1 MRKRILGLGLS
12 LLLVTALVLVSCG
25 EAVPGEQEEEEEEEE
40 EEDLPQYGGLIT
52 NFIGWEA
59 ETPSAD
65 LVDQTWATH
74 MFTNPVLEH
83 LLQGDFEKY
92 GPRGTGDWDFTVEAV
107 TPEGMCKGV
116 LVDSWEVTVDKITFQ
131 VASGIRWAADG
142 KEHVMESRE
151 LTPEDI
157 VFGLNRYLDY
167 GVGQLRTE
175 NGGFVDSVY
184 AEGNMVVIETS
195 KFSADWL
202 SQIAM
207 NAASQIYPREVV
219 AAGAADWN
227 NLVGTGPYLFNEYV
241 VGSYFSYFRNPDYHD
256 KTTIDGIEYDVPFV
270 DEMRWPIIPDD
281 STKLASLRTGKVDIW
296 FATPVLFK
304 ETLEDTTG
312 LLLNW
317 YDHPNNFFLTLNN
330 SKEPFNNKE
339 VRRALMI
346 ALDRPTIRDALMP
359 TGPLLTWPI
368 SDKLAD
374 VFTPLDERPAEV
386 QELFVYDED
395 KASQI
400 IIDAGYPNGIQGM
413 EITAHSREQF
423 YIDLA
428 TMVAAYWNAIGVETT
443 VKPMET
449 AAENA
454 SVRSGDFMVTVSVSS
469 TINNL
474 RTFRNVYVPTTAD
487 DPNDARYDNPNF
499 SERYF
504 EAEQMVDVAARNIIL
519 KELGVLALVDL
530 PVIPLSGSSWAVS
543 WWPWVRNFYGEVEAS
558 AYAPGTLSAYAWVDQ
573 DLKAEMGY

>member
-1 MRKRILGLGLS
+1 
-12 LLLVTALVLVSCG
+12 
-25 EAVPGEQEEEEEEEE
+25 
-40 EEDLPQYGGLIT
+40 
-52 NFIGWEA
+52 
-59 ETPSAD
+59 
-65 LVDQTWATH
+65 
-74 MFTNPVLEH
+74 
-83 LLQGDFEKY
+83 
-92 GPRGTGDWDFTVEAV
+92 
-107 TPEGMCKGV
+107 
-116 LVDSWEVTVDKITFQ
+116 
-131 VASGIRWAADG
+131 
-142 KEHVMESRE
+142 
-151 LTPEDI
+151 
-157 VFGLNRYLDY
+157 
-167 GVGQLRTE
+167 
-175 NGGFVDSVY
+175 
-184 AEGNMVVIETS
+184 VVIETS

-487 DPNDARYDNPNF
+487 DPNNARYDNPSF
-499 SERYF
+499 SELYF
-504 EAEQMVDVAARNIIL
+504 EAEQTVDSDARSAIL
-519 KELGVLALVDL
+519 KELGVLALADL
-530 PVIPLSGSSWAVS
+530 PVIPLSGSVWAVS
-543 WWPWVRNFYGEVEAS
+543 WWPWVRNFYGEVESS